1 MPKNKYQRASKE
13 IKKKARDEY
22 FKTEFGVSL
31 KKRLNRLVIY
41 SALLLGFAIYLVID
55 NMLGDNSVSVY
66 VFAGFLAIF
75 AGIFVYGRHYVI
87 VRNINDY
94 MLSNKRYK

>member
-13 IKKKARDEY
+13 IKRKARNEY
-22 FKTEFGVSL
+22 FKTEFGNSL
-31 KKRLNRLVIY
+31 KKRLNRLLIY
-41 SALLLGFAIYLVID
+41 SVLLLGFAIYLIID
-55 NMLGDNSVSVY
+55 NILGNNNVSVY
-66 VFAGFLAIF
+66 VFASFLVAF
-75 AGIFVYGRHYVI
+75 AGLFAWGRHYII